1 MLIQP
6 DGLSSKN
13 IKKPIKETKRRKLK
27 TGLFVC
33 LLFALQNIFAQNL
46 TARIKI
52 DVERKTGKIDSLI
65 W

>member
-1 MLIQP
+1 MDYHRKIL
-6 DGLSSKN
+6 KN
-13 IKKPIKETKRRKLK
+13 QLKKTKRRKLK
-27 TGLFVC
+27 TGVFVC